1 MGLVI
6 HLHGGSPRSL
16 AWGAGGGPAAPLSL
30 AWGHEQVTEQMAG
43 VSHSLSRTSCIGKT
57 PSVYKCH
64 AALPWH
70 SWLAGGSR
78 RAGSWFGALES
89 RKGEVSI
96 MAVSWPPCAAGDLP
110 FLLLL
115 PRGSQCPGEKSLT
128 PLPGRDSVGQRSC
141 LSVCPADYF
150 PRDPAS
156 WQLPSPSGF
165 SGSSFPIPI
174 PLFCTK

>member
-1 MGLVI
+1 
-6 HLHGGSPRSL
+6 
-16 AWGAGGGPAAPLSL
+16 
-30 AWGHEQVTEQMAG
+30 
-43 VSHSLSRTSCIGKT
+43 
-57 PSVYKCH
+57 
-64 AALPWH
+64 
-70 SWLAGGSR
+70 
-78 RAGSWFGALES
+78 
-89 RKGEVSI
+89 

-165 SGSSFPIPI
+165 SGSSVPIPI
-174 PLFCTK
+174 PLFCTKGEATSGRQGGPCPVLGRAEGLGFGVGMTHLGPWGVRAGARAEMSWQLL